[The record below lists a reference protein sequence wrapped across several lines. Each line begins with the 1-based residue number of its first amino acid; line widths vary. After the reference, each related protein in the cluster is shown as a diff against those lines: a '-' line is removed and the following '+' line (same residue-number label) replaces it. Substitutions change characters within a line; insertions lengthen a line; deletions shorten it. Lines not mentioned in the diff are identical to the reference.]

1 MKIINFGSLNL
12 DEIYKVEHIC
22 ASGETLRVLE
32 FQRSIGGKGLN
43 QSIAA
48 ARAGASVLH
57 AGKIG
62 KEGVCLQSFLAENGV
77 DVSMI
82 QLCDEPQGRAIIQ
95 LTPQADNCI
104 FVYGGSNRAI
114 DIPFI
119 DDCLSHAQPG
129 DWLMTQNEISNL
141 PYLLNAAARRKMHI
155 FLNAS
160 PVDAEL
166 ARMDLSCVDWITVN
180 ETECCQL
187 TGCPDTRKAYET
199 LRTRFPHTGILLTLG
214 ADGSVCWK
222 DGHEYRQDAFPASA
236 VDTTAA
242 GDTFA
247 GYFVSCLTEGRGI
260 PDALRTAAK
269 AAAIAV
275 SSPGAAPSIPWRN
288 AVDASY
294 LEAGTVSCCEAS
306 EIVKE
311 VRG

>member
-32 FQRSIGGKGLN
+32 FQHSIGGKGLN
-43 QSIAA
+43 QSIAS
-48 ARAGASVLH
+48 ARAGAAVLH

-82 QLCDEPQGRAIIQ
+82 RLCGEPQGRAIIQ

-104 FVYGGSNRAI
+104 FVYGGSNRAV

-199 LRTRFPHTGILLTLG
+199 LRGTGLVPCSFCHFILACSSTY
-214 ADGSVCWK
+214 W
-222 DGHEYRQDAFPASA
+222 
-236 VDTTAA
+236 
-242 GDTFA
+242 
-247 GYFVSCLTEGRGI
+247 
-260 PDALRTAAK
+260 RTARQRRRRRHGKIFYKFSSKNAEQSSAMLRLINK
-269 AAAIAV
+269 A
-275 SSPGAAPSIPWRN
+275 SIGSAQKMLMVMW
-288 AVDASY
+288 
-294 LEAGTVSCCEAS
+294 
-306 EIVKE
+306 
-311 VRG
+311 